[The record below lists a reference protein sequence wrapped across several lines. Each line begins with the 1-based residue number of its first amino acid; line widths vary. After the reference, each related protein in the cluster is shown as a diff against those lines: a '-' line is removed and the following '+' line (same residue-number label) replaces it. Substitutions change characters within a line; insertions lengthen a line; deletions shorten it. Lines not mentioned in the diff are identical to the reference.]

1 MPLAIVYSR
10 ACLGIDA
17 PLVTVEV
24 HLSSGIS
31 AFNIVGLPEASV
43 KEARDRVRSAVINSR
58 FSFPDERITVNL
70 APADLPKEGGRFD
83 LPIAIGIIAAM
94 GNIPPNALND
104 VEFCGELALSGEIR
118 PIIGEIP
125 TAYAC
130 RQSQRVCILPKENA
144 AHAILIKDALIIGAE
159 HLLHVF
165 NHLVGRQPIA
175 FEQLSDTAAAPSQGY
190 NGELD
195 LQDVVGQSMAKR
207 ALEIAASGGHNLLF
221 SGPAGTGKSM
231 LAQRLTTILPSMT
244 DEEALETA
252 AIHSICGRQINPA
265 NWKNRPFRTPHHT
278 ASGVALVGGGSNPRP
293 GEISLSHNGVLFL
306 DELPEFD
313 RKVLDVLREPLET
326 GRVTISRASRQAE
339 FPARFQL
346 IAAMNPSPTGD
357 YKDGRSTPDQVLR
370 YLNRLSG
377 PFLDRIDIQ
386 LEVPRLPKG
395 ALTQNPQRGE
405 SSEVVRQRVA
415 NSRLTQ
421 MQRAGKP
428 NALLSNREVDHYCA
442 LSGEDAMFL
451 ENAIEKLKL
460 SARAYHKILKVSRT
474 IADIQRQ
481 LHINRSHL
489 SEALGYRAMD
499 RLIQRLKSC

>member
-1 MPLAIVYSR
+1 MTLAIVYSR
-10 ACLGIDA
+10 ARLGIDA

-24 HLSSGIS
+24 HLSSGMS
-31 AFNIVGLPEASV
+31 NFNIVGLPEASV
-43 KEARDRVRSAVINSR
+43 KESRDRVRSAVINSN
-58 FSFPDERITVNL
+58 FVFPDERITVNL

-83 LPIAIGIIAAM
+83 LPIAIGIIAAL
-94 GNIPPNALND
+94 GHIQQQALNEF
-104 VEFCGELALSGEIR
+104 EFCGELALSGEIR

-125 TAYAC
+125 TAHAC
-130 RQSQRVCILPKENA
+130 LQSQRICILPKKNA
-144 AHAILIKDALIIGAE
+144 AHAILIKGVSIIGVDSLMQVYW
-159 HLLHVF
+159 HIL
-165 NHLVGRQPIA
+165 GQQPLA
-175 FEQLSDTAAAPSQGY
+175 FEQLHTTEQGY
-190 NGELD
+190 SSELD

-207 ALEIAASGGHNLLF
+207 ALEIAASGAHNLLF

-231 LAQRLTTILPSMT
+231 LAQRLTTILPIMT
-244 DEEALETA
+244 DDEALQSA
-252 AIHSICGRQINPA
+252 SIYSVCGQQIDSA
-265 NWKNRPFRTPHHT
+265 TWKNRPFRTPHHT

-326 GRVTISRASRQAE
+326 GKVTISRASRQAE

-357 YKDGRSTPDQVLR
+357 YKDGRSSPDQVLR

-395 ALTQNPQRGE
+395 ALTQNAERGE

-415 NSRLTQ
+415 QSRAVQL
-421 MQRAGKP
+421 QRAGKP
-428 NALLSNREVDHYCA
+428 NALLSGREVDHYCP
-442 LSGEDAMFL
+442 LSGDDALFL
-451 ENAIEKLKL
+451 ENAIEKLNL
-460 SARAYHKILKVSRT
+460 SARAYHKVLKVSRT
-474 IADIQRQ
+474 IADIHQVQDISRH
-481 LHINRSHL
+481 HI
-489 SEALGYRAMD
+489 SEALGYRAID
-499 RLIQRLKSC
+499 RLIQRLKIMT

>member
-1 MPLAIVYSR
+1 MSSLAIVYSR
-10 ACLGIDA
+10 ARLGIEA

-24 HLSSGIS
+24 HLTSGLPKFS
-31 AFNIVGLPEASV
+31 IVGLPETSV
-43 KEARDRVRSAVINSR
+43 KEARDRVRGAIINGN
-58 FSFPDERITVNL
+58 FKFPSDGHITVNL

-94 GNIPPNALND
+94 GNIPQNALDNY
-104 VEFCGELALSGEIR
+104 EFCGELALSGELR

-125 TAYAC
+125 TAFAC
-130 RQSQRVCILPKENA
+130 KESGRVCLMPKENA
-144 AHAILIKDALIIGAE
+144 THAALIKEARIIGSD
-159 HLLHVF
+159 HLTAVYNHV
-165 NHLVGRQPIA
+165 LGLQVIDYERLQVV
-175 FEQLSDTAAAPSQGY
+175 EQGY
-190 NGELD
+190 SSDVD
-195 LQDVVGQSMAKR
+195 LQDVVGQPLAKR
-207 ALEIAASGGHNLLF
+207 ALEIAASGAHNLLF
-221 SGPAGTGKSM
+221 TGPAGTGKSM
-231 LAQRLTTILPSMT
+231 LAQRLNTILPIMT
-244 DEEALETA
+244 DEEALQSA
-252 AIHSICGRQINPA
+252 AIHSVCGQHINPA

-326 GRVTISRASRQAE
+326 GMVTISRASRQAD

-357 YKDGRSTPDQVLR
+357 HDDGRATPDQVLR

-395 ALTQNPQRGE
+395 ALTQNPEHGE
-405 SSEVVRQRVA
+405 PSEVVRQRVA
-415 NSRLTQ
+415 YSRNIQ
-421 MQRAGKP
+421 MQRGGKP
-428 NALLSNREVDHYCA
+428 NAMLSSREVDLYCP
-442 LSGEDAMFL
+442 LSTEDALFL

-460 SARAYHKILKVSRT
+460 STRAYHKILKVART
-474 IADIQRQ
+474 IADIQGEVNITRQ
-481 LHINRSHL
+481 HL
-489 SEALGYRAMD
+489 GEALGYRAMD
-499 RLIQRLKSC
+499 RLIQRLKSI

>member
-1 MPLAIVYSR
+1 MSLAIVYSR
-10 ACLGIDA
+10 ARLGIDA

-24 HLSSGIS
+24 HLSGGLS

-43 KEARDRVRSAVINSR
+43 KESRDRVRSAVINSN
-58 FSFPDERITVNL
+58 FIWPNERITVNL

-83 LPIAIGIIAAM
+83 LPIAIGIIAAI
-94 GNIPPNALND
+94 GNIDQRAL
-104 VEFCGELALSGEIR
+104 EGYELCGELALSGEIR
-118 PIIGEIP
+118 SIIGEIP

-130 RQSQRVCILPKENA
+130 HQSNRICILPKENA
-144 AHAILIKDALIIGAE
+144 AHAILIKGASIIGSE
-159 HLLHVF
+159 HLLHVY
-165 NHLVGRQPIA
+165 HHILGQQPLP
-175 FEQLSDTAAAPSQGY
+175 FEQLQQIEQGY
-190 NGELD
+190 ACDVD
-195 LQDVVGQSMAKR
+195 LQDVVGQPMAKR
-207 ALEIAASGGHNLLF
+207 ALEIAASGAHNLLF

-231 LAQRLTTILPSMT
+231 LAQRLTTILPIMT
-244 DEEALETA
+244 DEEALESA
-252 AIHSICGRQINPA
+252 AIYSVCGRHIDA
-265 NWKNRPFRTPHHT
+265 KTWKNRPFRTPHHT

-326 GRVTISRASRQAE
+326 GTVTISRASRQAE

-357 YKDGRSTPDQVLR
+357 VKDGRATPDQVLR

-386 LEVPRLPKG
+386 LDVPRLPKG
-395 ALTQNPQRGE
+395 ALTQNPERGE

-415 NSRLTQ
+415 YSRGVQ

-428 NALLSNREVDHYCA
+428 NALLSGREVDHYCP
-442 LSGEDAMFL
+442 LSAEDALFL

-460 SARAYHKILKVSRT
+460 STRAYHKILKVSRT
-474 IADIQRQ
+474 IADIGNE
-481 LHINRSHL
+481 LNINRQHI

-499 RLIQRLKSC
+499 RLVQRLKSM